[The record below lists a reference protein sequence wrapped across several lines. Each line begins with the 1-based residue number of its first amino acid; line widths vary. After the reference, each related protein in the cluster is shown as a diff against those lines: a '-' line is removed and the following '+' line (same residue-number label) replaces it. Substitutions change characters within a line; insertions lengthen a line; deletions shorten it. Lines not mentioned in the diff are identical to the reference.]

1 MVSVGRAATLRITA
15 TGLDGGKAAGMKI
28 GIGLPDSIP
37 GVAPPMI
44 IEWASRADAGPFTS
58 VGTEDRLIYP
68 NYDSLVTLAAAA
80 AVTKRVRL
88 VTNIL
93 IAPLRN
99 AGILAKQ
106 ASSIDLLSGGRLT
119 LGLAVGSRQTDYRV
133 APAEFKTRGRR
144 FDEMLVYMKQ
154 IWAGEPV
161 ADDIPN
167 VGPLPVQPGGPEILM
182 GGQVDRSVVRAGRWA
197 DGYIGGGKDPKLAEE
212 RMDQV
217 RAAWKE
223 NGRTGEPRF
232 VGHMHFALGPGG
244 AEKAEAYALAYY
256 EWRGPVRA
264 QAQIDESFLTP
275 EAIRETIDTF
285 GGLGMDEIIFI
296 PNAAE
301 FDQMDRLADAI
312 A

>member
-1 MVSVGRAATLRITA
+1 
-15 TGLDGGKAAGMKI
+15 
-28 GIGLPDSIP
+28 
-37 GVAPPMI
+37 MI
-44 IEWASRADAGPFTS
+44 IEWAARADAGPFTS

-167 VGPLPVQPGGPEILM
+167 VGPLPV
-182 GGQVDRSVVRAGRWA
+182 
-197 DGYIGGGKDPKLAEE
+197 
-212 RMDQV
+212 
-217 RAAWKE
+217 
-223 NGRTGEPRF
+223 
-232 VGHMHFALGPGG
+232 
-244 AEKAEAYALAYY
+244 
-256 EWRGPVRA
+256 
-264 QAQIDESFLTP
+264 
-275 EAIRETIDTF
+275 
-285 GGLGMDEIIFI
+285 
-296 PNAAE
+296 
-301 FDQMDRLADAI
+301 
-312 A
+312 